1 MASSGERFGVGM
13 PSMTFYVCQCMAMIR
28 VDRRVPGCVGTIG
41 NGKKYVMEHN
51 RFADAS
57 LCPIAVAMLDGKGT
71 QVHKI
76 FQFLFIPSLDVVTFD
91 NVTFLPMPNC
101 P

>member
-1 MASSGERFGVGM
+1 MCGDHWEW
-13 PSMTFYVCQCMAMIR
+13 
-28 VDRRVPGCVGTIG
+28 
-41 NGKKYVMEHN
+41 KKYVMEHN

-91 NVTFLPMPNC
+91 NVPFLPMPNC
-101 P
+101 PWTVEAVMSEPRYSGVVISCQIR